1 MVDVSDGSPLWH
13 PLIKRLQ
20 SVWVGHGRLT
30 GLGRPP
36 LHDDTHS
43 HCTYTDDS
51 VSVSMH
57 TYNYIY
63 TYTYIHTF
71 THTYRYYAHMYCT
84 YWLLTCTRTHT
95 HKHTHTHTQTDK
107 CAHILTSMQPYTQ
120 THSQHMPVVASKA
133 CNPIASY
140 PSMLCK
146 LTAIGWTCVRVEV
159 VR

>member
-63 TYTYIHTF
+63 MYTYIHTYI
-71 THTYRYYAHMYCT
+71 HPHIQILGTYVLYILT
-84 YWLLTCTRTHT
+84 LLTCTCTHT
-95 HKHTHTHTQTDK
+95 HTHTHTQTDK

-120 THSQHMPVVASKA
+120 THSQHMPLVASKA

-146 LTAIGWTCVRVEV
+146 LTAIG
-159 VR
+159 